1 MKMEFKK
8 VSRFADADFNL
19 PVRKT
24 KKSAGYDFEVA
35 EDIVIPPYSLQLKN
49 LKNAVLNAQDSVLR
63 NYSLEEMAALTKAT
77 KAKPTLV
84 STGVKCYLKEGY
96 YLELSVR
103 SSTPLKYWLV
113 LANSVGIIDGDYVDN
128 PDNEGE
134 IFFQIINLSPFPIAL
149 KKGDIIGQGIL
160 KRYGVVDGDSA
171 DGARMGGL
179 GSTTNAAT
187 MAVDYAKEL
196 SSERGMR
203 ASAGI
208 LDETYFND
216 TEKIKEDLAK
226 ELEKALYGGQSLFD
240 ACM

>member
-35 EDIVIPPYSLQLKN
+35 EDIVIPSYQTLM
-49 LKNAVLNAQDSVLR
+49 AQFGPDITIPTSGLT
-63 NYSLEEMAALTKAT
+63 LEEMAALTKTT

-103 SSTPLKYWLV
+103 SSTPLKYWLI

-160 KRYGVVDGDSA
+160 KRYGVVDEDSA
-171 DGARMGGL
+171 DGARVGGL
-179 GSTTNAAT
+179 GSTTSTAT
-187 MAVDYAKEL
+187 MAIDSTGAL
-196 SSERGMR
+196 ASGRGMR

-208 LDETYFND
+208 LDETYFDD